1 MRSMRGKVASI
12 VVFMVLLIVPS
23 IGLAHPDKYKGLNK
37 ERKIMERIQTL
48 RMWKLT
54 KALDLDQET
63 AAELFPILNKYD
75 KKRARIEREIRE
87 DIKELRKALKEDDTG
102 RIIRLTD
109 EIQDKRNK
117 LCKIN
122 RDEMKEVGRVLD
134 LKQQARYILF
144 QQEFRRHIRDIVYEA
159 RKGYYRKHEED
170 HE

>member
-1 MRSMRGKVASI
+1 MKGKIASI
-12 VVFMVLLIVPS
+12 VAFIVLLIVPS
-23 IGLAHPDKYKGLNK
+23 TGLAHPDEYKWINK

-75 KKRARIEREIRE
+75 KKRAKIEREIRE
-87 DIKELRKALKEDDTG
+87 DIRELRKALKEDDTG

-109 EIQDKRNK
+109 EIQERRNK

-122 RDEMKEVGRVLD
+122 KDEMKEISRVLD
-134 LKQQARYILF
+134 FKQQAKYILF
-144 QQEFRRHIRDIVYEA
+144 QQEFRRHIRDIIYEA
-159 RKGYYRKHEED
+159 RKGYHKRHEEE